1 VAGLAASAGA
11 QTSPPVASRP
21 SAAAP
26 GTYRLG
32 VSIQPVAQW
41 NGRSWV
47 PHGLKIVGVSRGS
60 PGERAGLQT
69 GNVVTSVNGTRV
81 TSGQELQ
88 KALDSSGGQA
98 TLVVQDSRGYT
109 SRQVPSFSWA
119 PAVARSSP
127 PAAPYAP
134 SYAPSSG
141 TYGPAPPPRRVI
153 QRPYYGNYGDA
164 PSPNPFSTPPS
175 YGNVVV
181 P

>member
-11 QTSPPVASRP
+11 QTSPPAAVRP
-21 SAAAP
+21 PAAAP

-81 TSGQELQ
+81 TSGQDLQ
-88 KALDSSGGQA
+88 EALDSSGGRA

-109 SRQVPSFSWA
+109 SRQVSSFSWA
-119 PAVARSSP
+119 PAVARSGP
-127 PAAPYAP
+127 PALSYAP
-134 SYAPSSG
+134 SYGAS
-141 TYGPAPPPRRVI
+141 GPAPTPRRVI